1 MMYRKENEGGRNVDI
16 SRKDITMLVISLA
29 GEKGLSPVQLQK
41 SLFLIAESATTDL
54 PTDFYKFSPYNYG
67 PFSPEI
73 YDDTDELVREG
84 LVVGIDSGL
93 GWSRYAATAAGS
105 SHSKGVKE
113 KIKAEFSEYIRIVV
127 EWVQSLDFAGLLRA
141 IYAKYPQY
149 RVNSIFQG

>member
-1 MMYRKENEGGRNVDI
+1 MDI
-16 SRKDITMLVISLA
+16 SRRDIAMFVIASS

-41 SLFLIAESATTDL
+41 SLFLVAESGSKDL
-54 PTDFYKFSPYNYG
+54 PADFYKFSPYNYG

-73 YDDTDELVREG
+73 YDDTDELTREG
-84 LVVGIDSGL
+84 LVTGIDSGF
-93 GWSRYAATAAGS
+93 GWSRYVASPAGLKRS
-105 SHSKGVKE
+105 EEFEE
-113 KIKAEFSEYIRIVV
+113 KAVAGLSEYIRNVV